1 MSSTRRFLTFFGT
14 EVCSPFVLATALI
27 AVVAFTTDPYP
38 WLATA
43 VPVLF
48 IVVVPLSLSLW
59 LARSGKVTDRFI
71 VQRRQRHQFYAVSLC
86 SAALGVLLVSVLP
99 FGTPVKLSIWTILVI
114 LVLVSGV
121 NFAIKISVHALVAAF
136 FAVSIPYFA
145 GSWLWLL
152 ATLPIWAVA
161 AWSRVA
167 MGKHTVREVSLG
179 SAAGAVSAA
188 IYLSLLAL

>member
-1 MSSTRRFLTFFGT
+1 MSSTRRFLTFVGT
-14 EVCSPFVLATALI
+14 EVFSPFVLATVLI

-43 VPVLF
+43 VPVMF
-48 IVVVPLSLSLW
+48 IVLVPLSLSLW

-71 VQRRQRHQFYAVSLC
+71 VQRRQRHQFYAASLC

-99 FGTPVKLSIWTILVI
+99 IGFPVKLSIWTILVI

-121 NFAIKISVHALVAAF
+121 NYAIKISVHALVAVF

-145 GSWLWLL
+145 GGWLWLV

-179 SAAGAVSAA
+179 SAAGAASAA
-188 IYLSLLAL
+188 AYLSLLAA